1 MDATPRSRFVR
12 QAGFTLVEIM
22 VVIMII
28 GLLAGLVVPAVIDRG
43 DTARETAAR
52 ADVSSIAGAVRL
64 FYTDH
69 GRLPELEELTT
80 LDERDRVY
88 IENLRRDPWDNEYVL
103 RAGDRP
109 RDFEV
114 RSAGID
120 RTLDT
125 EDDITSRSDP
135 KR

>member
-1 MDATPRSRFVR
+1 
-12 QAGFTLVEIM
+12 LVEIM

-43 DTARETAAR
+43 DTARETAAK

-80 LDERDRVY
+80 PDARDRIY
-88 IENLRRDPWDNEYVL
+88 IDNLRRDPWGSDYVV
-103 RAGDRP
+103 RAGERP

-114 RSAGID
+114 RCAGMD
-120 RTLDT
+120 GTLDT
-125 EDDITSRSDP
+125 DDDITSRSDP